1 MTYAT
6 TLGTG
11 TVGLQ
16 LLQAM
21 AVLVAI
27 LALAWAFRRFA
38 APRLGL
44 GPRPG
49 RMRVIERLPLE
60 PRRSLYLV
68 EVDGVPHLFGVSE
81 GSVRL
86 LDRPAQPAQPSTPA
100 AGEAPR

>member
-1 MTYAT
+1 MLPCTA
-6 TLGTG
+6 LGIG

-16 LLQAM
+16 LLKAV
-21 AVLVAI
+21 AVLAAI
-27 LALAWAFRRFA
+27 LAAAWAFRRFA

-44 GPRPG
+44 RPPAG

-68 EVDGVPHLFGVSE
+68 EVDGVPHLIGVAE

-86 LDRPAQPAQPSTPA
+86 LDRPERLAPPATPV
-100 AGEAPR
+100 AGEDPR